1 MKSKF
6 IIPYSKTDK
15 ILSEYFAKDH
25 FVLPRGRIR
34 ISLLLAVKRDI
45 AFLRGLDLE
54 KPPLDLTDEQKDIFM
69 GRTPTISTVLTYCSA
84 IDAIARVMKAK
95 IPPSGKN
102 ALFFK
107 WSAKKWFG
115 ISNNGVKVLWEL
127 RNSSVHQYT
136 ILAKS
141 KISPH
146 GFNGPVRYVGKGSW
160 EFNLN
165 GMYTSLLKAI
175 ELSYIDIMK
184 KSLKVIHKHSRF
196 IYRYGFVFTQY

>member
-1 MKSKF
+1 
-6 IIPYSKTDK
+6 
-15 ILSEYFAKDH
+15 
-25 FVLPRGRIR
+25 VR

-54 KPPLDLTDEQKDIFM
+54 KPPLDLTDEQKDVFM
-69 GRTPTISTVLTYCSA
+69 SRTPTISTVLTYCSA

-102 ALFFK
+102 AAFFK

-115 ISNNGVKVLWEL
+115 ITDSGVKVLWKL

-146 GFNGPVRYVGKGSW
+146 GFNGPIRYVGKGSW

-165 GMYTSLLKAI
+165 GMYTSLSNAI
-175 ELSYIDIMK
+175 SLSYFELMK
-184 KSLKVIHKHSRF
+184 KSLNTRHKRARF
-196 IYRYGFVFTQY
+196 IYRYGFVFTNY